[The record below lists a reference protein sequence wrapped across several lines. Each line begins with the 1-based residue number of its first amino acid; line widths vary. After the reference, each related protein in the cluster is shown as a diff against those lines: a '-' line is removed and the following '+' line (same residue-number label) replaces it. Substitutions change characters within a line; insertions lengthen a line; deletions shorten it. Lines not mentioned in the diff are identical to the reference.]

1 MRTLARTAL
10 LFLITMLAI
19 GPLLLAAAPTFPF
32 QISTEQLL
40 LINAVGWT
48 AAYLFVFSRHWIEKL
63 LRDAA
68 IELGIEHRFQALPA
82 LLSNV
87 LREIRR
93 KNASLS
99 LNLVENPLA
108 TREELGRTLERVVGH
123 AFKLLDAESAEL
135 ALFDRDS
142 GMYHSSLVQ
151 GKPFRKSAQA
161 MLSGAAE
168 GEPDEISPDVLVQP
182 IAFAGSVLG
191 TLRIGLKRG
200 RLPAQGDREI
210 LQLLALQGGFAII
223 NAQYTHELMRM
234 KRSSEESVKAK
245 TGFLA
250 NLSHEI
256 RGPLGIMLNA
266 VELVL
271 DGLCGPV
278 NDDQLQTLRMIQ
290 TNGQHLLELIND
302 VLDYARAE
310 SGRVKPN
317 PEEVLV
323 DDLLKDLASV
333 VRAQVDAKKQKFD
346 YRASGDVMAIS
357 VDRRHMRQML
367 INLLTNAVKY
377 TPEGGSLE
385 LWAERTR
392 ANRIRISVKDSGI
405 GIEAK
410 DRAKVFAAFERIEN
424 AYTAQQIGTGL
435 GMPLTKR
442 LCELNGGSIDFTS
455 EPGKGSHF
463 WMLFPAV
470 EASLGRFSADE
481 QEKPH
486 AKGRGEAL
494 LVIERDE
501 GERGMLHRYL
511 THLGFQVV
519 AAASKHEAE
528 VLLQES
534 TVALAIIDNNCV
546 DRPDE
551 NLVTAMRESAK
562 RKDLPVI
569 LLTSRAFAYDVE
581 KYLKAGVDRCILKP
595 VELRDLGHICRQLL
609 DGTFTRGAIDE
620 QLAVTVGTKGAG
632 GVLH

>member
-1 MRTLARTAL
+1 
-10 LFLITMLAI
+10 MLAI
-19 GPLLLAAAPTFPF
+19 GPLLLAQAPEFPF
-32 QISTEQLL
+32 QITSEHLL

-93 KNASLS
+93 KNSSLS

-108 TREELGRTLERVVGH
+108 TREELGRTLERVVGLGY
-123 AFKLLDAESAEL
+123 KLLEAESAEL

-191 TLRIGLKRG
+191 TIRIGLKKG

-223 NAQYTHELMRM
+223 NAQYTQELMRM

-271 DGLCGPV
+271 DGLCGPI
-278 NDDQLQTLRMIQ
+278 NDDQLQTLKMIQ

-317 PEEVLV
+317 KEDILV

-333 VRAQVDAKKQKFD
+333 VRAQVDAKKQTLN
-346 YRASGDVMAIS
+346 YRANSEAVAIS
-357 VDRRHMRQML
+357 CDRRHIRQML
-367 INLLTNAVKY
+367 INMLTNAVKY
-377 TPEGGSLE
+377 TPEGGTIE
-385 LWAERTR
+385 FWAERTR

-424 AYTAQQIGTGL
+424 AYTVQQIGTGL

-442 LCELNGGSIDFTS
+442 LCELNGGSIDFSS
-455 EPGKGSHF
+455 EAGKGSHF

-470 EASLGRFSADE
+470 EASLGRFSDQE

-486 AKGRGEAL
+486 AIGKGEAI
-494 LVIERDE
+494 LVIERDD

-511 THLGFQVV
+511 THLGFHVV
-519 AAASKHEAE
+519 AASSRHEAQL
-528 VLLQES
+528 LLQE
-534 TVALAIIDNNCV
+534 TPVALAIVDNTCV

-551 NLVTAMRESAK
+551 NLVVAMREHVK
-562 RKDLPVI
+562 QKKLPVV
-569 LLTSRAFAYDVE
+569 LLTSRAFVHDVE
-581 KYLKAGVDRCILKP
+581 KYLKAGVDRCMMKP
-595 VELRDLGHICRQLL
+595 IELRDLGHVCRQLL
-609 DGTFTRGAIDE
+609 DGTYSGGVVDE
-620 QLAVTVGTKGAG
+620 QIVTALPSKGGAG